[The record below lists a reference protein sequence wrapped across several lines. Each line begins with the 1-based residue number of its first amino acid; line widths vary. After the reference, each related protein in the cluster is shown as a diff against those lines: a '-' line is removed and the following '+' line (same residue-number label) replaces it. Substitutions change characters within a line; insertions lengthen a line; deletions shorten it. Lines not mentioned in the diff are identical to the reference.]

1 MIDAGLYIAYG
12 LLLVAAASAV
22 LLPLLSLAKSK
33 KAMMQTGVGL
43 GALLVLFVVSYS
55 ISGDEVTA
63 SAAAL
68 GITPMTSQLIGAGL
82 IMFYIVLVLAVL
94 GLIYSEVKQAI
105 SK

>member
-1 MIDAGLYIAYG
+1 MIDAGLYIAYV
-12 LLLVAAASAV
+12 LLLVSAASAV

-33 KAMMQTGVGL
+33 KAMVQTGIGF
-43 GALLVLFVVSYS
+43 GALLVLFVVSFS
-55 ISGDEVTA
+55 ISGDEVSP

-68 GITPMTSQLIGAGL
+68 GITPTTSQLIGAGL
-82 IMFYIVLVLAVL
+82 IMFYIVLVVAVL

>member
-1 MIDAGLYIAYG
+1 L
-12 LLLVAAASAV
+12 
-22 LLPLLSLAKSK
+22 
-33 KAMMQTGVGL
+33 
-43 GALLVLFVVSYS
+43 SYS
-55 ISGDEVTA
+55 ISGDEVSA

-82 IMFYIVLVLAVL
+82 IMFYIVLVLAIL

>member
-12 LLLVAAASAV
+12 LMLVAAASAI
-22 LLPLLSLAKSK
+22 LLPLLSLAKSR
-33 KAMMQTGVGL
+33 KAMIQTGIGL

-55 ISGDEVTA
+55 ISGNEVTA
-63 SAAAL
+63 SAAAQ

-82 IMFYIVLVLAVL
+82 IMFYIVLVLAIL
-94 GLIYSEVKQAI
+94 GLIYSELKQAI